1 MHACRC
7 AHALDVVPSDETT
20 LSKLPLLYRE
30 YMHSSLTRANF
41 TNMIPWYGRL
51 SQRPLFCTG
60 ANHSYQHINTGG
72 KKAVQHTLWSINLQ
86 DREIDEHTTAY
97 AQHGKRLLD
106 ERNQYMLRCTPQSE
120 GASSLMIER
129 YTSMESVRDTVSPI
143 IYPFKSLSKLI
154 SNTQIPSP
162 PSTPDTHTSR
172 PSATSHCSS
181 GISVRSWGL

>member
-20 LSKLPLLYRE
+20 LSKLPLLYRG

-51 SQRPLFCTG
+51 SQRPLLCIG

-97 AQHGKRLLD
+97 APTREKGYWTR
-106 ERNQYMLRCTPQSE
+106 
-120 GASSLMIER
+120 
-129 YTSMESVRDTVSPI
+129 
-143 IYPFKSLSKLI
+143 
-154 SNTQIPSP
+154 
-162 PSTPDTHTSR
+162 
-172 PSATSHCSS
+172 
-181 GISVRSWGL
+181 GISICSGVRHNQKGLQG